1 MLLKKASIIIGDG
14 RYLEHADIQIE
25 GERIR
30 KVAQHID
37 PTHHDTVI
45 DLSSKT
51 VLPGLMDAHVHLMFS
66 GGPDPEEIQ
75 QYSDPFLTLLA
86 AENAYKT
93 LQAGFTTVRDT
104 GARGFIDIALRTAIE
119 QGIVQGPRLFVSG
132 HFICMTG
139 GHGSRFGAWQADGVA
154 ECRKAAR
161 EQIRAGVDVVK
172 VMATGGVLTRGTE
185 PGAAQLSEEEM
196 RVMVEEAHK
205 AGKITSAH
213 AHGTQGIKNAIRA
226 GIDSIEHGTYADDE
240 ALEMMHKK
248 GVFLAICIGASRAPI
263 VKTSSEVKVPDYVIQ
278 KNKEVLDH
286 QLATLK
292 KAHEMGINVV
302 LGTDS
307 GTPLNYHGNN
317 AEEFEIFV
325 ENGISEMEAIIAG
338 TSRVAE
344 LLRIGDKLGTV
355 KEGKIADLI
364 VVNSD
369 PLTNISSLKE
379 PVFVIKNGIIVKEP
393 QDY

>member
-1 MLLKKASIIIGDG
+1 MLLKNASVIVGDG
-14 RYLEHADIQIE
+14 RYLEQADIQIE
-25 GERIR
+25 GERVR
-30 KVAQHID
+30 KVAKHINT
-37 PTHHDTVI
+37 THHDTVI
-45 DLSSKT
+45 DLSQKT

-75 QYSDPFLTLLA
+75 KYSDPFLTLLA

-119 QGIVQGPRLFVSG
+119 QGIIQGPRLFVSG

-213 AHGTQGIKNAIRA
+213 AHGTQGIKNAIKA

-240 ALEMMHKK
+240 ALEMMHEK
-248 GVFLAICIGASRAPI
+248 GVFLAICIGATRAPI
-263 VKTSSEVKVPDYVIQ
+263 VKTSSEVKVPDYIIQ
-278 KNKEVLDH
+278 KNKEVLNH
-286 QLATLK
+286 QLSTFK
-292 KAHEMGINVV
+292 KAYEMEINVV

-325 ENGISEMEAIIAG
+325 KNGMSEMEAIIAG
-338 TSRVAE
+338 TSRVAK
-344 LLRIGDKLGTV
+344 LLRIEDKLGTL
-355 KEGKIADLI
+355 EEEKIADLI

-379 PVFVIKNGIIVKEP
+379 PIFIIKNGIIVKEP
-393 QDY
+393 

>member
-1 MLLKKASIIIGDG
+1 MLLKNASIIIGDG
-14 RYLEHADIQIE
+14 RYLERADIQIE

-30 KVAQHID
+30 KVAKNID
-37 PTHHDTVI
+37 PTHHDTAI
-45 DLSSKT
+45 DLSQKT
-51 VLPGLMDAHVHLMFS
+51 LLPGLMDAHVHLMFS

-75 QYSDPFLTLLA
+75 KYSDPFLTLLA
-86 AENAYKT
+86 AENARKT
-93 LQAGFTTVRDT
+93 IQAGFTTVRDT

-119 QGIVQGPRLFVSG
+119 QGMLQGPRLFVSG

-139 GHGSRFGAWQADGVA
+139 GHGSTFGARQADGIA

-172 VMATGGVLTRGTE
+172 VMATGGVLTQGTE
-185 PGAAQLSEEEM
+185 PGAAQLSEEEI
-196 RVMVEEAHK
+196 RVMIEEAHK

-213 AHGTQGIKNAIRA
+213 AHGIQGIKNALRA

-240 ALEMMHKK
+240 ALKMMREK
-248 GVFLAICIGASRAPI
+248 GVFLAICIGATRAPI
-263 VKTSSEVKVPDYVIQ
+263 VKTSSDVNVPDYVIR
-278 KNKEVLDH
+278 KNKEVLNH

-307 GTPLNYHGNN
+307 GTPLNSHGNN

-325 ENGISEMEAIIAG
+325 ENGISEMEAIIAS
-338 TSRVAE
+338 TSRVAK
-344 LLRIGDKLGTV
+344 LLRIDDKLGTLE
-355 KEGKIADLI
+355 EGKIADLI

-369 PLTNISSLKE
+369 PLTNISSLKD
-379 PVFVIKNGIIVKEP
+379 PIFVIKNGIIVKKP

>member
-1 MLLKKASIIIGDG
+1 MLLKNASIIVGDG
-14 RYLEHADIQIE
+14 RYLEHAGIRIE
-25 GERIR
+25 GAWIR
-30 KVAQHID
+30 KIAQHIEAT
-37 PTHHDTVI
+37 PHEAVI
-45 DLSSKT
+45 DLSQKT

-75 QYSDPFLTLLA
+75 KYSDPLLTLLA
-86 AENAYKT
+86 AANAYKT

-119 QGIVQGPRLFVSG
+119 QGIIQGPRLFVSG

-139 GHGSRFGAWQADGVA
+139 GHGSRFGARQADGIA

-185 PGAAQLSEEEM
+185 PGTAQLSEEEL
-196 RVMVEEAHK
+196 RVIIEEAHK

-226 GIDSIEHGTYADDE
+226 GIDSIEHGTYSDDE
-240 ALEMMHKK
+240 ALEMMCEK
-248 GVFLAICIGASRAPI
+248 GVFLAICIGATRAPV
-263 VKTSSEVKVPDYVIQ
+263 VKASSEIHVPDYVVQ
-278 KNKEVLDH
+278 KNKEVLNH

-325 ENGISEMEAIIAG
+325 EQGMSEMEAIIAG
-338 TSRVAE
+338 TSRVAK
-344 LLRIGDKLGTV
+344 LLKIDDTLGTL
-355 KEGKIADLI
+355 EEDKIADLV
-364 VVNSD
+364 VVNGD
-369 PLTNISSLKE
+369 PLTDISSLKA

-393 QDY
+393 RV